1 MSEFRK
7 PRPSRLPRRIVLPLL
22 LALVVAAGAG
32 LYAFQPWKAFTTTT
46 VNESLP
52 AASPSAAASPAVG
65 ATGPSTVPEPPA
77 GPTDLARGGF
87 VSHEHATSGTARTV
101 RLADGGRTVLR
112 LEDLATSEG
121 PDVRV
126 YLSRRDAGAAEAGLG
141 QGAVELG
148 RLKGNRG
155 NQNYAVPAGTDP
167 VGYRSVVIWCARFSV
182 SFGAADLAPVAMPSP
197 PAAREEAGRARPA
210 VVQFAVPGHP

>member
-1 MSEFRK
+1 MSALRK
-7 PRPSRLPRRIVLPLL
+7 PRLSRRIALSLL

-52 AASPSAAASPAVG
+52 AASPSAAGPMESPA
-65 ATGPSTVPEPPA
+65 GPTDPPA

-87 VSHEHATSGTARTV
+87 VGHEHATSGTARTV
-101 RLADGGRTVLR
+101 RLADGGQTVLR
-112 LEDLATSEG
+112 LEDLMTSEG

-141 QGAVELG
+141 AGAVELG

-155 NQNYAVPAGTDP
+155 NQNYTVPAGTDP
-167 VGYRSVVIWCARFSV
+167 ADYRSVVIWCARFSV
-182 SFGAADLAPVAMPSP
+182 SFGAADLAPAAMPP
-197 PAAREEAGRARPA
+197 APAATADAGA
-210 VVQFAVPGHP
+210 